1 MRHTLFLLIVLL
13 LAPSAILRAAD
24 LSRVKNATRDLG
36 SQGRGVITQ
45 FDEALKTPERA
56 DMPNLQGVWKVNI
69 LKSIEAVNQARKSR

>member
-24 LSRVKNATRDLG
+24 LSRVKNGTRDLG
-36 SQGRGVITQ
+36 SQGRGVNTQ